1 MAAAV
6 YATKTLIKSRFFE
19 STPTVH
25 NGPRRIRVPVIPV
38 LEGEI
43 SASEASHK
51 YGFTQAEF
59 REWAEEYH
67 RGGVAARS
75 ARRRCGLLDPPSR

>member
-1 MAAAV
+1 
-6 YATKTLIKSRFFE
+6 
-19 STPTVH
+19 
-25 NGPRRIRVPVIPV
+25 V

-43 SASEASHK
+43 SASEASRK
-51 YGFTQAEF
+51 CGFTQAEF

-75 ARRRCGLLDPPSR
+75 ARRRCGLL